1 MAQSGGNTIAEIYK
15 GVIQD
20 VISQVKE
27 AFLDEN
33 VDIDVLSQLKKE
45 WEDKVIASGCV
56 DMEPRHQVAPPPM
69 RPHVMQPRMGTVTQV
84 RLQAAPQM
92 VTPSH
97 PSVVNH
103 MEQGRPLQMQYVPQ
117 QSMQQIQVQ
126 QVQHGTVPA
135 GVAFSTQGG
144 VRMVQAIQSQ
154 PGQQYVIAQG
164 GQQLQPGVMFLQ
176 QANGQHIPVTVGPN
190 GVIQH
195 RIQQAHGGH
204 QLHQLD
210 GNGSLVEHED
220 SVDSPCSSKLS
231 VRRPCK
237 HLSEKSR
244 DITDKQALGI
254 AQELLMALQL
264 DGGGGGGMSD
274 SSSEEDEVD
283 DDDDP
288 IRRIADRIGDGQIDD
303 GEQAI
308 VEEDPLNSGDDQS
321 DDEDLETLFDADNV
335 IMCQFEK
342 VHRARSKWK
351 FQLKDGIMHIDNKD
365 YCFQKCSGEAEW

>member
-1 MAQSGGNTIAEIYK
+1 MAEIYK

-56 DMEPRHQVAPPPM
+56 DMEPRHVAHQVAPPPL

-84 RLQAAPQM
+84 RLQAAPQI
-92 VTPSH
+92 VSQSH
-97 PSVVNH
+97 PNIVNH
-103 MEQGRPLQMQYVPQ
+103 IEQPRPMQMQYVPQ
-117 QSMQQIQVQ
+117 QGMQQIQVQ
-126 QVQHGTVPA
+126 QVQHGTMPT
-135 GVAFSTQGG
+135 GVTFTPQGS

-176 QANGQHIPVTVGPN
+176 QANGQHIPVTVGPS
-190 GVIQH
+190 GVLQH
-195 RIQQAHGGH
+195 RIQPSHGGH

-210 GNGSLVEHED
+210 GNGSLG
-220 SVDSPCSSKLS
+220 SVDFPCSSKIS
-231 VRRPCK
+231 A
-237 HLSEKSR
+237 HKSLKRVMKNKR
-244 DITDKQALGI
+244 DEEALNI
-254 AQELLMALQL
+254 ARNLLMALHL
-264 DGGGGGGMSD
+264 DGGAGGGMSD

>member
-56 DMEPRHQVAPPPM
+56 DMEPRHQVVPPPM

-84 RLQAAPQM
+84 TQVRLQPAPQM
-92 VTPSH
+92 VAQSH
-97 PSVVNH
+97 PTVVNH
-103 MEQGRPLQMQYVPQ
+103 IEQGRPLQMQYVPQ
-117 QSMQQIQVQ
+117 QGMQQIQVQ
-126 QVQHGTVPA
+126 QVQHATVPS
-135 GVAFSTQGG
+135 GVAFTPQGS

-154 PGQQYVIAQG
+154 PGQQYVIAQS

-210 GNGSLVEHED
+210 GNGCLIEDNED
-220 SVDSPCSSKLS
+220 SVDSPCSSRLPVQKQHSLVS
-231 VRRPCK
+231 KKKKRR
-237 HLSEKSR
+237 
-244 DITDKQALGI
+244 T
-254 AQELLMALQL
+254 
-264 DGGGGGGMSD
+264 
-274 SSSEEDEVD
+274 
-283 DDDDP
+283 
-288 IRRIADRIGDGQIDD
+288 
-303 GEQAI
+303 
-308 VEEDPLNSGDDQS
+308 
-321 DDEDLETLFDADNV
+321 
-335 IMCQFEK
+335 
-342 VHRARSKWK
+342 
-351 FQLKDGIMHIDNKD
+351 
-365 YCFQKCSGEAEW
+365 